1 MPFAH
6 ADLNMAS
13 AVEKRLEKLDAE
25 IAELQP
31 EIKAAREKYGIA
43 RKEDEKKFKE
53 ILDQLVEKEKALI
66 SSRDKLQAQ
75 LTGAQPGGVPWGVD
89 QMRTVA
95 N

>member
-6 ADLNMAS
+6 ADLNMAEEQ
-13 AVEKRLEKLDAE
+13 VKWLNAE
-25 IAELQP
+25 IAQLQP